1 MATTSGLGRKPVDR
15 RAFLKGLGVAGSA
28 LALRASLPV
37 RAAQPGSTRPPVAR
51 VGTLFDYTGALA
63 EFGPHHRN
71 AANLAAKHINEAAIQ
86 VFGGPILELIHED
99 AGTTAS
105 VGVDRARKLVNV
117 DRVVAIV
124 GALASGVTI
133 PVAESVTIPAGI
145 PQISNAST
153 SPLIS
158 VLPAD
163 RNRDFLFRTVASD
176 ALQGVVAAQLLAGEI
191 VPGYRFRTASTI
203 YVNNPYGQGL
213 SNVFASSFQQRGGR
227 VLAQVPVPE
236 EVKPTYTSE
245 LALALRGNPDVL
257 VAITYPGQATVY
269 LREAVEIF
277 GFRRF
282 QYVDGTKSEEIIR
295 VLGAD
300 VVEGQLGTAPG
311 ADPQWQGAQ
320 AFTSAYQAEYGSR
333 PPLPFMDTA
342 YDAVAVVGLAIAKC
356 LVDGVA
362 VNGRNVR
369 DRLRQVANP
378 PGERVGVG
386 GFVRAFQLLRAGS
399 DIDYVGAAG
408 EVNFDAAGDVVTP
421 IEVWRYTRGTIQ
433 TVTIRRAAEIPSE

>member
-1 MATTSGLGRKPVDR
+1 MGGAGRSAVRALDR
-15 RAFLKGLGVAGSA
+15 RSFLKGLGAAGSA
-28 LALRASLPV
+28 LALSGTLSIRAG
-37 RAAQPGSTRPPVAR
+37 AQARPQVAK

-71 AANLAAKHINEAAIQ
+71 TANLAAKQINEAARQ
-86 VFGGPILELIHED
+86 VFGGPIIELVHED
-99 AGTTAS
+99 SGTTAS

-124 GALASGVTI
+124 GSLASGVTI

-153 SPLIS
+153 SPLIT

-163 RNRDFLFRTVASD
+163 HNRDFLFRTVASD

-191 VPGYRFRTASTI
+191 VPGYRFKTAATI

-213 SNVFASSFQQRGGR
+213 SNGFARSFQLRGG
-227 VLAQVPVPE
+227 VVTAQVPVPE

-269 LREAVEIF
+269 LREAVDVF
-277 GFRRF
+277 GFKRF
-282 QYVDGTKSEEIIR
+282 QYVDGTKSEELIK
-295 VLGAD
+295 VLGPD

-320 AFTSAYQAEYGSR
+320 AFNNLYAAEYGSR

-378 PGERVGVG
+378 PGEKVGVG
-386 GFVRAFQLLRAGS
+386 EFARAFQLLRAGV
-399 DIDYVGAAG
+399 DIDYTGAAG
-408 EVNFDAAGDVVTP
+408 EVNFDSAGDVITP
-421 IEVWRYTRGTIQ
+421 IEVWRYTKGRIESA
-433 TVTIRRAAEIPSE
+433 TIRRASEIPSE

>member
-1 MATTSGLGRKPVDR
+1 MVEAGRRVARRTSRRTFIKELGL
-15 RAFLKGLGVAGSA
+15 AGGA
-28 LALRASLPV
+28 LALSGGLSLRAG
-37 RAAQPGSTRPPVAR
+37 AQARPQPAK

-63 EFGPHHRN
+63 EFGPSHRN
-71 AANLAAKHINEAAIQ
+71 AANLAARQINEAAQQ
-86 VFGGPILELIHED
+86 VFGGPILELVHED
-99 AGTTAS
+99 SGTTAS

-124 GALASGVTI
+124 GSLASGVTV

-163 RNRDFLFRTVASD
+163 FNRDFLFRSVASD

-191 VPGYRFRTASTI
+191 VPGYRFRTAATI

-213 SNVFASSFQQRGGR
+213 SNGFARSFQLRGG
-227 VLAQVPVPE
+227 VVTAQVPVPE

-257 VAITYPGQATVY
+257 LAITYPGQATVY
-269 LREAVEIF
+269 LREAVDVF
-277 GFRRF
+277 GFTRF
-282 QYVDGTKSEEIIR
+282 QHVDGTKSEELIR
-295 VLGAD
+295 VLGAN

-311 ADPQWQGAQ
+311 ADPEWAGARAFNELYAQ
-320 AFTSAYQAEYGSR
+320 AYGSR

-342 YDAVAVVGLAIAKC
+342 YDAVAVIGLAIAKC
-356 LVDGVA
+356 LVDRVPVTGP
-362 VNGRNVR
+362 NVR
-369 DRLRQVANP
+369 DRLRQVSNP
-378 PGERVGVG
+378 GGERVGVG
-386 GFVRAFQLLRAGS
+386 EFARAFQLLRSGA
-399 DIDYVGAAG
+399 DIDYTGAAG
-408 EVNFDAAGDVVTP
+408 EVNFDQAGDVVTP
-421 IEVWRYTRGTIQ
+421 IEVWRYTRGGIE
-433 TVTIRRAAEIPSE
+433 TVTIRRASEIPAE

>member
-1 MATTSGLGRKPVDR
+1 MSSPQSVGRR
-15 RAFLKGLGVAGSA
+15 RFLKGVGSAAGA
-28 LALRASLPV
+28 LALSGRLSLRV
-37 RAAQPGSTRPPVAR
+37 AAEGRPPVAR

-71 AANLAAKHINEAAIQ
+71 AANLAAKHINDAAVQ
-86 VFGGPILELIHED
+86 VFGGPILELVHED
-99 AGTTAS
+99 SGTTAS

-124 GALASGVTI
+124 GSLASGVTI

-153 SPLIS
+153 SPLIT

-191 VPGYRFRTASTI
+191 VPGYRYRTAATI

-213 SNVFASSFQQRGGR
+213 SNGFARSFQLRGG
-227 VLAQVPVPE
+227 VVTAQVPVPE

-245 LALALRGNPDVL
+245 LALALRGDPDVL

-282 QYVDGTKSEEIIR
+282 QYVDGTKSEE
-295 VLGAD
+295 VLRTLGPD

-311 ADPQWQGAQ
+311 ADPQWQGALT
-320 AFTSAYQAEYGSR
+320 FNSAYQAEYGSR

-356 LVDGVA
+356 LVDNVP

-378 PGERVGVG
+378 PGERVGVN
-386 GFVRAFQLLRAGS
+386 GFVQAFRLLRAGS
-399 DIDYVGAAG
+399 DIDYTGAAG

-421 IEVWRYTRGTIQ
+421 IEVWRYTRSGIQ
-433 TVTIRRAAEIPSE
+433 TVTIRRAGEIPAQ